1 MVIRMTVEDVE
12 YTNIVKRFADGLI
25 ENLIGSINFDVNNLS
40 EMEENFERC
49 SRIVRIIKSGKT
61 NEETDSDKGYL
72 VKQIR
77 NAFTLF
83 VENERK
89 SAYLINNFSILITD
103 SMTDIDENGEV
114 VYWLCNSRMVIV
126 Q

>member
-1 MVIRMTVEDVE
+1 MIIRMTVEDSE
-12 YTNIVKRFADGLI
+12 YTNIVKRFADNLV
-25 ENLIGSINFDVNNLS
+25 EHLIGSINFNVNDLS

-49 SRIVRIIKSGKT
+49 SRIIRIIKAGKT
-61 NEETDSDKGYL
+61 NGETDSDKGYL
-72 VKQIR
+72 IKQIR
-77 NAFTLF
+77 NAFTLY

-103 SMTDIDENGEV
+103 SMTDMDENGEV
-114 VYWLCNSRMVIV
+114 VYWLCNSRKVIV